1 MKCLLCSSTFENQ
14 EDLLRHYID
23 YHNVDENNW
32 FFQKLFQ
39 IKNKTV
45 LKRCVRCDEFLT
57 TDKHKSVHNFLQ
69 HYDEGKNIPF
79 EDKPIDILRFNGLT
93 IYSVEFQK
101 HKDFYNFFN
110 SEEVVDDFL
119 RNVKYKFKPGG
130 KKWIKCS
137 FTIENIQQSPY
148 QDLRPIINSR
158 YWTTP
163 PYEATYFNDFIF
175 FGLRQNILSRVIVNG
190 MTGSSWHFKR
200 FVSLS
205 LKVLDINV
213 ESII

>member
-1 MKCLLCSSTFENQ
+1 MKWLLCSSAFENQ

-23 YHNVDENNW
+23 YHNVDENNL

-45 LKRCVRCDEFLT
+45 LKRCVRDEEFLT
-57 TDKHKSVHNFLQ
+57 TDKHKSVHNFLK
-69 HYDEGKNIPF
+69 HYDEGKNILF
-79 EDKPIDILRFNGLT
+79 ENKPIDILRFNGLT

-110 SEEVVDDFL
+110 SAEVVDDFL
-119 RNVKYKFKPGG
+119 KNV
-130 KKWIKCS
+130 KWIKCS

-163 PYEATYFNDFIF
+163 LYEATYFSDFIF
-175 FGLRQNILSRVIVNG
+175 FNLRQNILSRVIANG
-190 MTGSSWHFKR
+190 MIGSSWHFKH

>member
-57 TDKHKSVHNFLQ
+57 TDKHKSVHYFLK
-69 HYDEGKNIPF
+69 HYDKGKNIPF
-79 EDKPIDILRFNGLT
+79 EDKPIDILRFTGLT
-93 IYSVEFQK
+93 IYSVELQK
-101 HKDFYNFFN
+101 HKDFYNFLN
-110 SEEVVDDFL
+110 SEEVADDFL

-130 KKWIKCS
+130 KKLIKCS
-137 FTIENIQQSPY
+137 YTVENIQQSPY
-148 QDLRPIINSR
+148 QDLRPIINRR
-158 YWTTP
+158 Y
-163 PYEATYFNDFIF
+163 
-175 FGLRQNILSRVIVNG
+175 
-190 MTGSSWHFKR
+190 
-200 FVSLS
+200 
-205 LKVLDINV
+205 
-213 ESII
+213 

>member
-57 TDKHKSVHNFLQ
+57 TDKHKSVHYFLK
-69 HYDEGKNIPF
+69 HYDKGKNIPF
-79 EDKPIDILRFNGLT
+79 EDKPIDILRFTGLT
-93 IYSVEFQK
+93 IYSVELQK
-101 HKDFYNFFN
+101 HKDFYNFLN
-110 SEEVVDDFL
+110 SEEVADDFL

-130 KKWIKCS
+130 KKLIKFS
-137 FTIENIQQSPY
+137 FTIETFSNCLIKIEGQLSIVDIGLLHP
-148 QDLRPIINSR
+148 LKGPILM
-158 YWTTP
+158 TL
-163 PYEATYFNDFIF
+163 YFFA
-175 FGLRQNILSRVIVNG
+175 LQ
-190 MTGSSWHFKR
+190 
-200 FVSLS
+200 
-205 LKVLDINV
+205 
-213 ESII
+213 

>member
-1 MKCLLCSSTFENQ
+1 MK
-14 EDLLRHYID
+14 
-23 YHNVDENNW
+23 
-32 FFQKLFQ
+32 
-39 IKNKTV
+39 
-45 LKRCVRCDEFLT
+45 
-57 TDKHKSVHNFLQ
+57 
-69 HYDEGKNIPF
+69 HYDEGKIIPF
-79 EDKPIDILRFNGLT
+79 RDKLTDILIFNGLT

-101 HKDFYNFFN
+101 HKNFYNFFN

-119 RNVKYKFKPGG
+119 KNVKYKFKPGG

-148 QDLRPIINSR
+148 QDLRPIINIR

-163 PYEATYFNDFIF
+163 LYEATYFNDFIF
-175 FGLRQNILSRVIVNG
+175 FDLRQSILSRVIVNG
-190 MTGSSWHFKR
+190 MIGSSWHFKH

>member
-1 MKCLLCSSTFENQ
+1 ME
-14 EDLLRHYID
+14 R
-23 YHNVDENNW
+23 
-32 FFQKLFQ
+32 
-39 IKNKTV
+39 
-45 LKRCVRCDEFLT
+45 
-57 TDKHKSVHNFLQ
+57 
-69 HYDEGKNIPF
+69 
-79 EDKPIDILRFNGLT
+79 NG
-93 IYSVEFQK
+93 
-101 HKDFYNFFN
+101 
-110 SEEVVDDFL
+110 
-119 RNVKYKFKPGG
+119 
-130 KKWIKCS
+130 
-137 FTIENIQQSPY
+137 FTIENIQQLPY

-163 PYEATYFNDFIF
+163 LYEATYFNDLIF

>member
-1 MKCLLCSSTFENQ
+1 MRYLLCSSTFENQ

-23 YHNVDENNW
+23 YHNVDDNNW

-39 IKNKTV
+39 IKNKSV
-45 LKRCVRCDEFLT
+45 LKRCARCDKFLT
-57 TDKHKSVHNFLQ
+57 TDKHKSVHNFLK

-79 EDKPIDILRFNGLT
+79 EDKPIDILRFTGLT
-93 IYSVEFQK
+93 IDSVEFQK

-119 RNVKYKFKPGG
+119 RNVEYKFKPGR
-130 KKWIKCS
+130 KKWNKCL
-137 FTIENIQQSPY
+137 FIIENIQQSPY
-148 QDLRPIINSR
+148 QDLRSIINSR

-163 PYEATYFNDFIF
+163 PYEGTYFNDFIF
-175 FGLRQNILSRVIVNG
+175 FGLRKNIFSRVIVNG
-190 MTGSSWHFKR
+190 MTGSSWHVKH

-205 LKVLDINV
+205 LKALDINA
-213 ESII
+213 EPII